1 MPELKKK
8 SRFAETEIFLGF
20 ERDLDL
26 DLDFQKSGCRLKG
39 RKSYHEFTLV
49 LFVEIEPLF
58 AQIGC
63 FNPKRCGLF
72 GQLRR
77 QGWSKSAR

>member
-49 LFVEIEPLF
+49 LFVKIEPLF

-63 FNPKRCGLF
+63 LTLNDAGFLV
-72 GQLRR
+72 
-77 QGWSKSAR
+77 S